1 MKELRYHIYV
11 NNECVSHSLNED
23 NFINLFDYYNDMSDH
38 VTYEVVEVP
47 QYQEASYQT
56 KTKYPGIMKTEME

>member
-11 NNECVSHSLNED
+11 NNECVSHSLSED
-23 NFINLFDYYNDMSDH
+23 NFTDLFDYYYYNNKSDH

-47 QYQEASYQT
+47 QYQEASY
-56 KTKYPGIMKTEME
+56 

>member
-11 NNECVSHSLNED
+11 NNECVSHSLCED
-23 NFINLFDYYNDMSDH
+23 NFTDLFDYYNDMSDH

-47 QYQEASYQT
+47 QYQEASY
-56 KTKYPGIMKTEME
+56 